1 MQVKHKYKV
10 WEQHKHHQQTMPLPS
25 YINIIWNSIKLIQ
38 QPIPIFSIYII
49 KYITKLTP

>member
-1 MQVKHKYKV
+1 
-10 WEQHKHHQQTMPLPS
+10 MPLPG

-49 KYITKLTP
+49 KYIPNHIPNLTP